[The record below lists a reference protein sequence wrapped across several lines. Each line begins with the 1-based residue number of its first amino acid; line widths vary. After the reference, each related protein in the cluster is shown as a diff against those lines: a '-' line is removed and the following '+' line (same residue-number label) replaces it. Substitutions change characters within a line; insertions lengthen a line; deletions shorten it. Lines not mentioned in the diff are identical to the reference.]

1 MGAPITVGVDGF
13 AESPPAAHWAAR
25 EALLRDLRLRLI
37 HAWNPP
43 SPPAPAL
50 PHEDDPSYWSQRLLA
65 DLVDELRDTHPGLRV
80 SAELV
85 PRETVPALLDAA
97 RDAEML
103 VLGSSGRDTP
113 GGFLLGSTGRQILAH
128 GVHPVIMV
136 HADDQPLTADVTVG
150 VSLRQPNEEALRFA
164 FDAAARRG
172 GVLRAVHAGTSG
184 PGHGEAVRR
193 EGAVGH
199 LEAVRHEE
207 AAGQWEAVGHVEA
220 AGDEEGAGAEGALEA
235 ALRPWRERYPG
246 VPVAEALTSERP
258 ALGVVH
264 TAPGSGLLVL
274 GRDETEP
281 GPVPHLGSVIHAAV
295 HHAPCPVA
303 VVPRG

>member
-1 MGAPITVGVDGF
+1 MGAPIVVGVDGF

-43 SPPAPAL
+43 SPEAPTL
-50 PHEDDPSYWSQRLLA
+50 PHEDDLHYWAQRLLT
-65 DLVDELRDTHPGLRV
+65 DLVGELRDAHPGLRV

-103 VLGSSGRDTP
+103 VLGSRGRGTP
-113 GGFLLGSTGRQILAH
+113 GGYLLGSTGRHVLAH
-128 GVHPVIMV
+128 GERPVIMV
-136 HADDQPLTADVTVG
+136 HADDRPLTADVTVG
-150 VSLRQPNEEALRFA
+150 VCLRGTNEETLRFA

-172 GVLRAVHAGTSG
+172 GALRAVHAGAGTSAGTSG
-184 PGHGEAVRR
+184 PEYEESGEA
-193 EGAVGH
+193 G
-199 LEAVRHEE
+199 
-207 AAGQWEAVGHVEA
+207 
-220 AGDEEGAGAEGALEA
+220 AGDALDA
-235 ALRPWRERYPG
+235 ALRPWREKYPG
-246 VPVAEALTSERP
+246 VPVAEALTAERP
-258 ALGVVH
+258 ALGVMH

-274 GRDETEP
+274 GREETEP
-281 GPVPHLGSVIHAAV
+281 DPVPCLGSVIHAAV

-303 VVPRG
+303 VVPCG

>member
-1 MGAPITVGVDGF
+1 MGGAPIVVGVDGF

-43 SPPAPAL
+43 SPEAPTL
-50 PHEDDPSYWSQRLLA
+50 PHEDDLHYWAQRLLT
-65 DLVDELRDTHPGLRV
+65 DLVGELRDAHPGLQV

-103 VLGSSGRDTP
+103 VLGSRGRGTP
-113 GGFLLGSTGRQILAH
+113 GGFLLGSTGRHVLAH
-128 GVHPVIMV
+128 GERPVIMV
-136 HADDQPLTADVTVG
+136 HADDRPLTADVTVG
-150 VSLRQPNEEALRFA
+150 VCLRGTNEETLRFA

-172 GVLRAVHAGTSG
+172 GALRAVHAGAGG
-184 PGHGEAVRR
+184 PGTE
-193 EGAVGH
+193 EVG
-199 LEAVRHEE
+199 
-207 AAGQWEAVGHVEA
+207 AAGASA
-220 AGDEEGAGAEGALEA
+220 AADALDA
-235 ALRPWRERYPG
+235 ALRPWREKYPG

-258 ALGVVH
+258 ALGVMH

-274 GRDETEP
+274 GREETEP
-281 GPVPHLGSVIHAAV
+281 GPVPCLGSVIHAAV

-303 VVPRG
+303 VVPCG

>member
-1 MGAPITVGVDGF
+1 MRMGAPITVGVDGF

-43 SPPAPAL
+43 AHPAPVL
-50 PHEDDPSYWSQRLLA
+50 PHEDDQCYWSQRLLT
-65 DLVDELRDTHPGLRV
+65 DLVGELRDTHPGLRV

-103 VLGSSGRDTP
+103 VLGSRGRGTP
-113 GGFLLGSTGRQILAH
+113 GGFLLGSTGRRILAH
-128 GVHPVIMV
+128 GVHPVIVV
-136 HADDQPLTADVTVG
+136 HADDKPLTADVAVG

-172 GVLRAVHAGTSG
+172 GVLRAVHAGTNG
-184 PGHGEAVRR
+184 PGD
-193 EGAVGH
+193 
-199 LEAVRHEE
+199 E
-207 AAGQWEAVGHVEA
+207 AAAADEAEP
-220 AGDEEGAGAEGALEA
+220 GAEGALDA

-246 VPVAEALTSERP
+246 VPVAEAFTAERP

-281 GPVPHLGSVIHAAV
+281 DPVPHLGSVIHAAV

>member
-1 MGAPITVGVDGF
+1 MRAPIAVGVDGF

-43 SPPAPAL
+43 SPEAPAL
-50 PHEDDPSYWSQRLLA
+50 PHEGALNYWAQRFVT
-65 DLVDELRDTHPGLRV
+65 DLVGELRDAHPGLRV

-85 PRETVPALLDAA
+85 PCETVPALLDAA

-103 VLGSSGRDTP
+103 VLGSRGRGTP
-113 GGFLLGSTGRQILAH
+113 GGFLLGSTGRHVLAH
-128 GVHPVIMV
+128 GERPVIMV
-136 HADDQPLTADVTVG
+136 HADDRPLTADVTVG
-150 VSLRQPNEEALRFA
+150 VRLRGASEETLRFA

-172 GVLRAVHAGTSG
+172 GALRAVHAGAGTG
-184 PGHGEAVRR
+184 TGAPEA
-193 EGAVGH
+193 
-199 LEAVRHEE
+199 EE
-207 AAGQWEAVGHVEA
+207 AAA
-220 AGDEEGAGAEGALEA
+220 ADALDA
-235 ALRPWRERYPG
+235 ALRPWREKYPG

-258 ALGVVH
+258 ALGVMH

-274 GRDETEP
+274 GREETEP
-281 GPVPHLGSVIHAAV
+281 DPVPQLGSVIHAAV

-303 VVPRG
+303 VVPCS

>member
-1 MGAPITVGVDGF
+1 MAAPIVVGVDGF

-43 SPPAPAL
+43 SPEGPTL
-50 PHEDDPSYWSQRLLA
+50 PHEDDLNYWAQRLLT
-65 DLVDELRDTHPGLRV
+65 DLVGELRDAHPGLRV

-103 VLGSSGRDTP
+103 VLGSRGRGTP
-113 GGFLLGSTGRQILAH
+113 GGYLLGSTGRHVLAQ
-128 GVHPVIMV
+128 GERPVVMV
-136 HADDQPLTADVTVG
+136 HADDRPLTADVTVG
-150 VSLRQPNEEALRFA
+150 VCLRRTSEETLRFA

-172 GVLRAVHAGTSG
+172 GALRAVHAGAGAGAG
-184 PGHGEAVRR
+184 PGGPES
-193 EGAVGH
+193 
-199 LEAVRHEE
+199 EE
-207 AAGQWEAVGHVEA
+207 AAAADALDAV
-220 AGDEEGAGAEGALEA
+220 
-235 ALRPWRERYPG
+235 LRPWREKYPG

-258 ALGVVH
+258 ALGVMH

-274 GRDETEP
+274 GREETEP
-281 GPVPHLGSVIHAAV
+281 DPVPRLGSVIQAAV

-303 VVPRG
+303 VVPCG

>member
-1 MGAPITVGVDGF
+1 MRMGAPITVGVDGF

-25 EALLRDLRLRLI
+25 EALLRDLRVRLI

-50 PHEDDPSYWSQRLLA
+50 PHEDDQSYWSQRLLT
-65 DLVDELRDTHPGLRV
+65 DLVGELRDTHPGLRV

-103 VLGSSGRDTP
+103 VLGSRGRGTP

-136 HADDQPLTADVTVG
+136 HADDKPLTADVAVG
-150 VSLRQPNEEALRFA
+150 VSLRRPNEEALRFA

-172 GVLRAVHAGTSG
+172 GVLRAVHAGTNR
-184 PGHGEAVRR
+184 PED
-193 EGAVGH
+193 E
-199 LEAVRHEE
+199 
-207 AAGQWEAVGHVEA
+207 EA
-220 AGDEEGAGAEGALEA
+220 AGDEEEPGAEGALDA
-235 ALRPWRERYPG
+235 ALRPWREQYPG
-246 VPVAEALTSERP
+246 VPVAEAFTAERP

>member
-1 MGAPITVGVDGF
+1 MGAPIVVGVDGF

-43 SPPAPAL
+43 SPEAPTL
-50 PHEDDPSYWSQRLLA
+50 PHEDDLNYWAQRLLT
-65 DLVDELRDTHPGLRV
+65 DLVGELRDTHRGLRV

-103 VLGSSGRDTP
+103 VLGSRGRGTP
-113 GGFLLGSTGRQILAH
+113 GGFLLGSTGRHVLAH
-128 GVHPVIMV
+128 GERPVVMV
-136 HADDQPLTADVTVG
+136 HADDRPLTADVTVG
-150 VSLRQPNEEALRFA
+150 VCLRGAREETLRFA

-172 GVLRAVHAGTSG
+172 GALRAVHAGAGAGG
-184 PGHGEAVRR
+184 PES
-193 EGAVGH
+193 
-199 LEAVRHEE
+199 EE
-207 AAGQWEAVGHVEA
+207 AAA
-220 AGDEEGAGAEGALEA
+220 DALDA
-235 ALRPWRERYPG
+235 ALRPWREKYPG

-258 ALGVVH
+258 ALGVMH

-274 GRDETEP
+274 GRAETEP
-281 GPVPHLGSVIHAAV
+281 APVPHLGPVIQAAV
-295 HHAPCPVA
+295 HHAPCPVV
-303 VVPRG
+303 VVPCG

>member
-50 PHEDDPSYWSQRLLA
+50 PHEDDQSYWSQRLLT

-85 PRETVPALLDAA
+85 PRKTVPALLDAA

-103 VLGSSGRDTP
+103 VLGSRGRGTP

-128 GVHPVIMV
+128 GAHPVIMV
-136 HADDQPLTADVTVG
+136 HADDQPLTADVAVG
-150 VSLRQPNEEALRFA
+150 VSLRRPNEEALRFA

-172 GVLRAVHAGTSG
+172 GVLRAVHAGTEG
-184 PGHGEAVRR
+184 PGV
-193 EGAVGH
+193 
-199 LEAVRHEE
+199 EE
-207 AAGQWEAVGHVEA
+207 EP
-220 AGDEEGAGAEGALEA
+220 GAEGGALDA
-235 ALRPWRERYPG
+235 VLRPWRERYPG
-246 VPVAEALTSERP
+246 VPVAEAFTAERP

-281 GPVPHLGSVIHAAV
+281 GPDPHLGSVIHAAV

>member
-25 EALLRDLRLRLI
+25 EALLRDLRLRLV

-50 PHEDDPSYWSQRLLA
+50 PHQDDQIYWSQRLLT
-65 DLVDELRDTHPGLRV
+65 DLVGELRDTHPGLRV

-85 PRETVPALLDAA
+85 PREPVPALLDAA

-103 VLGSSGRDTP
+103 VLGSRGRGTP
-113 GGFLLGSTGRQILAH
+113 GGFLLGSTGRQVLAH
-128 GVHPVIMV
+128 GEHPVIMV
-136 HADDQPLTADVTVG
+136 HADDKPLTADVTVG

-172 GVLRAVHAGTSG
+172 GVLRAVHAGTDG
-184 PGHGEAVRR
+184 PGD
-193 EGAVGH
+193 EGA
-199 LEAVRHEE
+199 
-207 AAGQWEAVGHVEA
+207 
-220 AGDEEGAGAEGALEA
+220 AEDAREPDAEA
-235 ALRPWRERYPG
+235 ALDAALRSWREKYPG
-246 VPVAEALTSERP
+246 VPVAEAITTERP

-274 GRDETEP
+274 GRDGTEP
-281 GPVPHLGSVIHAAV
+281 GPVPQLGSVIHAAV

>member
-1 MGAPITVGVDGF
+1 MGAPITVGIDGF

-37 HAWNPP
+37 HAWPPP

-50 PHEDDPSYWSQRLLA
+50 PHEDDRSYWSQRLLS
-65 DLVDELRDTHPGLRV
+65 DLVGELRDTHPGLRV
-80 SAELV
+80 TAELV

-103 VLGSSGRDTP
+103 VLGSRGRGTP
-113 GGFLLGSTGRQILAH
+113 GGFLLGSTGRQVLAH
-128 GVHPVIMV
+128 GEHPVIMV
-136 HADDQPLTADVTVG
+136 HADDRPLTADVTVG

-172 GVLRAVHAGTSG
+172 GVLRAVHAGAHG
-184 PGHGEAVRR
+184 PGAEETAGT
-193 EGAVGH
+193 
-199 LEAVRHEE
+199 EE
-207 AAGQWEAVGHVEA
+207 AARAVETAGA
-220 AGDEEGAGAEGALEA
+220 AEEPGAEGALDA

-246 VPVAEALTSERP
+246 VPVAEAFTAERP
-258 ALGVVH
+258 ALGVMH

-274 GRDETEP
+274 GRDKTEP